1 MKKIIPLIIIILL
14 LVMFLMG
21 CIDEEEKNNNGGEKD
36 EFSTYEDFI
45 GTWQTLTG
53 SGSFSEGN
61 SIRFNN
67 DFTYEKFWAHGGSTY
82 HNGTWEL
89 KDIIGETPKLILT
102 QGEMTFNYTYTFYYG
117 HSELKLIPEGAISGI
132 LYIKQ

>member
-1 MKKIIPLIIIILL
+1 MKKIIPLIVLILL
-14 LVMFLMG
+14 LVMFLIG
-21 CIDEEEKNNNGGEKD
+21 CIDEEEKNNNGGREKD
-36 EFSTYEDFI
+36 EISTHEDFF

-67 DFTYEKFWAHGGSTY
+67 DFTYEKFWAHGSSIY

-89 KDIIGETPKLILT
+89 KDILGETPKLILT
-102 QGEMTFNYTYTFYYG
+102 QGENTYNYTYTF
-117 HSELKLIPEGAISGI
+117 
-132 LYIKQ
+132 